1 MRFSLHLPSAALL
14 VLGLC
19 GASVAGVEPSPF
31 MNYQGVLRD
40 ASEAPL
46 DGNYDMTFRFWDAE
60 TGGNEILL
68 DAHLAAGAGDVPVSG
83 GLFDVQLGSGA
94 VSDGSGPGTYDS
106 LDRVFADHADV
117 WLAIEIEGEHLTPRI
132 PLSTV
137 AYALNTDTLDGMDSS
152 DYLDTSAS
160 TQSKAGSLQL
170 GGNLT
175 VSGQVTI
182 TGGSPAAGKV
192 LTSDGS
198 GLASW
203 QDPVPGPPGPEGPE
217 GPPGPPGPLGVTGKP
232 VHSVTTVDP
241 NNDAGMQNAITI
253 GADGLPVI
261 AYVERTMGYLMV
273 ARCTDAAC
281 TSATT
286 VHTGAPGRTDERFT
300 TGITIGP
307 DGYPII
313 VHGDDVH
320 HCLDAGCT
328 SISSNPISGNG
339 FPSIAIGMD
348 GQPLVSRIG
357 SDDALLVDCGDAD
370 CSSYSEVLIEAGNFR
385 YTSLALGPD
394 GFPILTYAR
403 QGYDEYHYGRCQNA
417 TCSSVLSGKIWE
429 DPMGPGQAEHS
440 SIAIGID
447 GLPVFAF
454 YHASQTGLRV
464 AHCPNLNCTPAPMG
478 TAIDYTGDV
487 GQYPSLTIGKDGFPI
502 IAYYDF
508 TNGDLKVAHCSD
520 AACTNATIHVLDG
533 AGNVGEYTS
542 IAIGTD
548 GMPIISYYDR
558 TNRDLKVV
566 HCSNRYCLP
575 YYRPR

>member
-1 MRFSLHLPSAALL
+1 MRFSLYLTPVALL
-14 VLGLC
+14 ILGLC
-19 GASVAGVEPSPF
+19 GAAVAGVEPSPF

-46 DGNYDMTFRFWDAE
+46 DGDYDMTFRFWDAE
-60 TGGNEILL
+60 TGGNEILV
-68 DAHLAAGAGDVPVSG
+68 DAHLAAGTGDVPVSG
-83 GLFDVQLGSGA
+83 GLFNVQMGSGA
-94 VSDGSGPGTYDS
+94 VSDGSGPGTYGS
-106 LDRVFADHADV
+106 LDLVFGDHDEV

-132 PLSTV
+132 PLSSV
-137 AYALNTDTLDGMDSS
+137 AYALNADRLDGMDAS
-152 DYLDTSAS
+152 DYLDTSA
-160 TQSKAGSLQL
+160 TPQTKA
-170 GGNLT
+170 GNLT
-175 VSGQVTI
+175 VNGQVTI
-182 TGGSPAAGKV
+182 TGGSPGSGKV

-217 GPPGPPGPLGVTGKP
+217 GPPGPQGPPGVTGKP

-241 NNDAGMQNAITI
+241 NSEVGMQNAITI

-261 AYVERTMGYLMV
+261 AYVDGALGFLMV
-273 ARCTDAAC
+273 AHCTDVAC

-286 VHTGAPGRTDERFT
+286 VNTGENGRTDERHT

-313 VHGDDVH
+313 VHGEEVH
-320 HCLDAGCT
+320 HCLDVGCT
-328 SISSNPISGNG
+328 SVSSNHISGDG

-348 GQPLVSRIG
+348 GLPLVSRIA
-357 SDDALLVDCGDAD
+357 SDNAYLVYCDDAT
-370 CSSYSEVLIEAGNFR
+370 CSTFSDVLIESGSFR
-385 YTSLALGPD
+385 YTSLTVEPD

-403 QGYDEYHYGRCQNA
+403 QGYDEYHYGRCQDA
-417 TCSSVLSGKIWE
+417 ACSSVLSGKIWE
-429 DPMGPGQAEHS
+429 DPFGTDPAEHS
-440 SIAIGID
+440 SITIGVD
-447 GLPVFAF
+447 GLPIFAF

-487 GQYPSLTIGKDGFPI
+487 GQYPSMTIGKDGFPI
-502 IAYYDF
+502 IAYYDYL
-508 TNGDLKVAHCSD
+508 NGDLKVAHCSD
-520 AACTNATIHVLDG
+520 AACTSATIHVLDST
-533 AGNVGEYTS
+533 GNVGEYTS